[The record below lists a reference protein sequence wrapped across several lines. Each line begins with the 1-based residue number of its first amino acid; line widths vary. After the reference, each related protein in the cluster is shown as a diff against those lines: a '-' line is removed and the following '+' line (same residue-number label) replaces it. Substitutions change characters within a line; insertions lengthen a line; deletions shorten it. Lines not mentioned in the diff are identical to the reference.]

1 VHGQRVPACEMSPRG
16 AFGRFVRLVMAAA
29 KCAAA
34 PARACALMALRCAW
48 LSMVSL
54 TPARALLWAPVTAY
68 GSVLQLVL
76 NCNAT

>member
-1 VHGQRVPACEMSPRG
+1 MSLRG

-34 PARACALMALRCAW
+34 PARACALMALRLVIHGLVDPRSSSA
-48 LSMVSL
+48 V
-54 TPARALLWAPVTAY
+54 APVTAY
-68 GSVLQLVL
+68 GFVLQLVL